1 MRKIGFGIVG
11 TAALA
16 GVLLA
21 GSPAVRASIAVSV
34 PVPSFTITPTVQID
48 NAFLVTGIVTPG
60 SVSGAT
66 FSVNGTYLGTISANV
81 STTYAPGVAAN
92 IYSIIG
98 TYTDANSAN
107 HLVVGLSSSGS
118 YVANAQSQG
127 FNWFFPNGTS
137 GQTFTELTDLYGDI
151 ATEVNSS
158 TVQTANS
165 LLNLGLIPLASA
177 ISSNATT
184 AQIEDNYLIPAVQDA
199 GILERAAKQYN
210 YAAPALSGSTT
221 YLPQY
226 GAAIQAGGSGTLLY
240 FSGGTPAGSITA
252 TPEPGS
258 LLAIGLGAAS
268 MLFLRRRNLAV

>member
-21 GSPAVRASIAVSV
+21 GSPTVRASFAVSV
-34 PVPSFTITPTVQID
+34 PVPSFTVTPTVQID
-48 NAFLVTGIVTPG
+48 NAFLVTGIVAPG
-60 SVSGAT
+60 ATSGAT

-81 STTYAPGVAAN
+81 STTYTPGVAAN

-98 TYTDANSAN
+98 TYTDANSTN
-107 HLVVGLSSSGS
+107 HLMVGLSSSGS

-127 FNWFFPNGTS
+127 FNWFFPNGTT

-158 TVQTANS
+158 TVQNANT
-165 LLNLGLIPLASA
+165 LLGLGLISLPSTIAT
-177 ISSNATT
+177 NATT
-184 AQIEDNYLIPAVQDA
+184 AQIEDSYLIPAVQDA

-210 YAAPALSGSTT
+210 IAAPALTGSTT

-240 FSGGTPAGSITA
+240 FSGGTPAGTITA

-258 LLAIGLGAAS
+258 LVAIGLGAAS
-268 MLFLRRRNLAV
+268 LLFLRRRHPTV